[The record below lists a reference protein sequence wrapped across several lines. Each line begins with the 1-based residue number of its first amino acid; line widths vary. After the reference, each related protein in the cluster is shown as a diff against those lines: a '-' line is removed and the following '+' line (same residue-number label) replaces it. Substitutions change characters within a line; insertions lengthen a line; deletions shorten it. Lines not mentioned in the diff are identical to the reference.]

1 MARVFATCPA
11 SIMLVSSANPCPC
24 GYYGDSPK
32 ECN

>member
-1 MARVFATCPA
+1 
-11 SIMLVSSANPCPC
+11 MLVSSANPCPC